1 MWVTSSLETVLIP
14 TAIALGNFD
23 GVHCGHQRVI
33 EPVLALSHATVVTF
47 YPHPQ
52 EFFTGQKRT
61 LLTPLEEKVE
71 YLRSLGVEQL
81 VMLPFDELLAALS
94 PEEFVEKIL
103 VQRLKAQKISV
114 GQDFHFG
121 RQRMGT
127 ATDLQAIAAK
137 YNIAVNI
144 VSLQTCGGER
154 ISSSSIREA
163 LLAGDL
169 STANQLLGRNYSLT
183 GKVVVGQKL
192 ARTLS
197 FPTANLELPPEKF
210 LPKHGVYGVR
220 VAIAAKSP
228 AQNTILEHP
237 PTPLIGIMNI
247 GTRPT
252 VDGTRITIEVHILN
266 WSGDLYGQTLTA
278 SLEKFL
284 RPERKFA
291 SLEDLKAQIQA
302 DVDLWEGIGNR
313 E

>member
-1 MWVTSSLETVLIP
+1 VRVTSSPETVLIP

-33 EPVLALSHATVVTF
+33 QPVLAWSHATVVTF

-81 VMLPFDELLAALS
+81 VMLPFDEQLAALS

-114 GQDFHFG
+114 GQDFRFG

-137 YNIAVNI
+137 YNIGVNI

-163 LLAGDL
+163 LSVGDL
-169 STANQLLGRNYSLT
+169 PIANQLLGRNYSLT

-192 ARTLS
+192 ARTLG

-220 VAIAAKSP
+220 VAIAPKSP
-228 AQNTILEHP
+228 SEHP
-237 PTPLIGIMNI
+237 PTSLIGIMNI

-291 SLEDLKAQIQA
+291 SLEDLKIQIQA
-302 DVDLWEGIGNR
+302 DVDLLEGIGNR

>member
-1 MWVTSSLETVLIP
+1 VWVTSSLETVLIP

-33 EPVLALSHATVVTF
+33 QPVLALSHATVVTF

-81 VMLPFDELLAALS
+81 VMLHFDEQLAALS

-103 VQRLKAQKISV
+103 VQRLKAQKISE

-137 YNIAVNI
+137 YNIGVNI

-163 LLAGDL
+163 LLVGDL
-169 STANQLLGRNYSLT
+169 PTANQLLGRDYSLT

-192 ARTLS
+192 ARTLG

-220 VAIAAKSP
+220 VAIAPKSP
-228 AQNTILEHP
+228 SEHP

-291 SLEDLKAQIQA
+291 SLEDLKAQIQV
-302 DVDLWEGIGNR
+302 DVDLLEGIGKG